1 MNFLYEKFFKNKTSI
16 FIFSFILFSIGS
28 FYVSFFPPDEPKY
41 VDAALRM
48 IEKGNYLIP
57 FFNCHVRFD
66 KPILFY
72 WELALFF
79 KLFLINHLIKIGHDY
94 FGLIEYTARLPAI
107 ISAALSSVYVYKLS
121 ELLFKDENVS
131 KLSVLGFISIGF
143 FIYLGRSVYP
153 DMSLIL
159 FELMGVYYFIKERY
173 VVGWAFAALAFLVK
187 GPIGLVSVGFTYFIY
202 LWTVEKKTGLKEFF
216 SLKNGLGFIVF
227 LLIGLPWY
235 VVIYHYYGMEFINKF
250 LIYHNIERFTGS
262 AHQHPHSFFYFF
274 PIAILVLY
282 IWWPY
287 LLQLLKRVDLKDRK
301 NLFLIFWFVWVFL
314 FFSIS
319 KNKLAH
325 YIAFGFIPVAIL
337 FGRYINEVKESKK
350 ISYAFLVFEVILS
363 FILSFIAYKKGL
375 IQIVSSIF
383 AGMLIISLT
392 NLLKKPT
399 KVIFYKTIAISIVS
413 FVILLQFE
421 GYRPEKFVWHEVL
434 KSRLELLEYKKLN
447 QSFVAYTR
455 SCLSEVRNPEIIE
468 HKKGT
473 FLVYTKLRH
482 LKELKVKYKILGKF
496 IDKGTKTVLIEV
508 DNG

>member
-1 MNFLYEKFFKNKTSI
+1 MFERFFKDKLSI
-16 FIFSFILFSIGS
+16 FIYSFVLFSIGA

-48 IEKGNYLIP
+48 IEKGNYIIP

-72 WELALFF
+72 WELVLFF
-79 KLFLINHLIKIGHDY
+79 KLFSVDHLIKTGHDY
-94 FGLIEYTARLPAI
+94 FGLIEYAARLPAI

-121 ELLFKDENVS
+121 DLLFGDENTS

-173 VVGWAFAALAFLVK
+173 VLGWIFTALAFLVK
-187 GPIGLVSVGFTYFIY
+187 GPIGIVSVGFTYFIY
-202 LWTVEKKTGLKEFF
+202 LWTVEKRSGLKEFF
-216 SLKNGLGFIVF
+216 SLKNGLGFLAF

-235 VVIYHYYGMEFINKF
+235 LAVYHYYGMEFINKF
-250 LIYHNIERFTGS
+250 FIYHNIERFTGA

-287 LLQLLKRVDLKDRK
+287 LLQLLKKVDLKDRK
-301 NLFLIFWFVWVFL
+301 NLFLVFWFAWVFL

-337 FGRYINEVKESKK
+337 FGRYISEVKESQK
-350 ISYAFLVFEVILS
+350 ISYGFLIFEVILS
-363 FILSFIAYKKGL
+363 LVLSFFAYKKGL
-375 IQIVSSIF
+375 VQIVASVF
-383 AGMLIISLT
+383 AGILIVSLT
-392 NLLKKPT
+392 NLFKKPT
-399 KVIFYKTIAISIVS
+399 KVIFYKTIAISVVA
-413 FVILLQFE
+413 FLILLQFE

-434 KSRLELLEYKKLN
+434 KTKLSLLQYKKFN
-447 QSFVAYTR
+447 QSLVAYTR
-455 SCLSEVRNPEIIE
+455 MCLTEVKNPKVIE
-468 HKKGT
+468 KKKGT

-496 IDKGTKTVLIEV
+496 MDKNTKTVLIEV
-508 DNG
+508 NNG

>member
-1 MNFLYEKFFKNKTSI
+1 LFERFFKDKTSV
-16 FIFSFILFSIGS
+16 FIFSFILFSVGA
-28 FYVSFFPPDEPKY
+28 FYISFFPPDEPKY

-48 IEKGNYLIP
+48 IEKKNYIIP

-72 WELALFF
+72 WELVLFF
-79 KLFLINHLIKIGHDY
+79 KLFSVDHLIKIGHDY
-94 FGLIEYTARLPAI
+94 FGLIEYAARLPAI

-121 ELLFKDENVS
+121 DLLFNDDNVS

-159 FELMGVYYFIKERY
+159 FELMGIYYFIRERY
-173 VVGWAFAALAFLVK
+173 VLGWFFTALAFLVK
-187 GPIGLVSVGFTYFIY
+187 GPIGIVSVGFTYFIY
-202 LWTVEKKTGLKEFF
+202 LWTVEKKSGLREFF
-216 SLKNGLGFIVF
+216 SLKNGLGFLAF

-235 VVIYHYYGMEFINKF
+235 LAVYHYYGMEFINRF
-250 LIYHNIERFTGS
+250 LIYHNIERFTGA

-274 PIAILVLY
+274 PIVILVLY

-287 LLQLLKRVDLKDRK
+287 LLQLLKKVNLKDK
-301 NLFLIFWFVWVFL
+301 KDLFLVLWFAWVFL

-325 YIAFGFIPVAIL
+325 YIAFGFIPIAIL
-337 FGRYINEVKESKK
+337 FGRYIDEIKESEK
-350 ISYAFLVFEVILS
+350 ISYGFLFFEVILS
-363 FILSFIAYKKGL
+363 VVLSFFAYKKGL
-375 IQIVSSIF
+375 IQLVASVF
-383 AGMLIISLT
+383 AGILIVSLT
-392 NLLKKPT
+392 NLFKKPT

-413 FVILLQFE
+413 FVALLQFE

-434 KSRLELLEYKKLN
+434 KTKLELVQYRKLN

-455 SCLSEVRNPEIIE
+455 RCIGEVMNPEVIE
-468 HKKGT
+468 KKKGR
-473 FLVYTKLRH
+473 FLVYTKIKH
-482 LKELKVKYKILGKF
+482 LKELKVKYKILGRF
-496 IDKGTKTVLIEV
+496 IDKGTKTVLVEV
-508 DNG
+508 NNG